1 MIQFFFEKPFN
12 FLNRK
17 ALKAW
22 LNSVIHDEGKF
33 VGDINYIFCDDDGL
47 LERNIKYLKHNTLT
61 DIISFDYSEQGV
73 VSGDIFISV
82 DRVKENAKELG
93 IVFSNELHRVMVHG
107 VLHFCGYKDKT
118 QAQKLEMRK
127 KEDYCLSLR
136 TF

>member
-1 MIQFFFEKPFN
+1 MIQFFYERPFK

-17 ALKAW
+17 ALKVW
-22 LNSVIHDEGKF
+22 LNLVIHQEGKF
-33 VGDINYIFCDDDGL
+33 LGDINYIFCDDPGL

-61 DIISFDYSEQGV
+61 DIISFDYSEQSI

-82 DRVKENAKELG
+82 DRVKENAKDLG
-93 IVFSNELHRVMVHG
+93 IGFSDELHRVMVHG

-118 QAQKLEMRK
+118 KAEKEEMRK